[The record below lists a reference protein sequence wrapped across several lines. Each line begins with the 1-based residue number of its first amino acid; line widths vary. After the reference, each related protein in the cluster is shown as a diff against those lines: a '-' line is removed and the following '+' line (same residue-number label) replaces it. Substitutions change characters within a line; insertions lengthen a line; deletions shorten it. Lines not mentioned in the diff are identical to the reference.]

1 MGYENILLPYSKT
14 KPRKPRQYRGSTRGA
29 NDTNIA
35 QIIEKNNFP
44 QDQSAGIKHAT
55 TTSGKGLG
63 RVILTRRL
71 IYYYFFVLFFS
82 QINYFDYICTAEKG
96 AKRKPPP
103 QTRCKKRFSW
113 RWGER
118 RYIR

>member
-1 MGYENILLPYSKT
+1 MGYGNILLPYSKT

-55 TTSGKGLG
+55 TTSRKDIC

-71 IYYYFFVLFFS
+71 IYYYFFVLIFS
-82 QINYFDYICTAEKG
+82 QINYFVYICTAEKG
-96 AKRKPPP
+96 AKRKPPS

-113 RWGER
+113 RWSKR